1 MNKLARKLVL
11 SILTVVLTV
20 VALGTT
26 TFAWFTL
33 TNTSVIQS
41 FEAEIVS
48 DTGIEIAI
56 GTGDP
61 MLLEWK
67 NTLTASDI
75 YNYMA
80 ITYGVDGFRFTART
94 SDNGRDMYDLGN
106 VGSGT
111 GFLELPLHFRS
122 QSDFLIRWT
131 NISLTSTPAAYQTGT
146 TFTDSLGTLRTAGS
160 TYTANAVDAFRVSV
174 TGIVD
179 RALGTVGTTV
189 YENPVS
195 ATNTVLGG
203 LTGADLTNANG
214 AQNFYFA
221 VNAVHPDGSAS
232 VTVVPTI
239 TTVPNVLAVELNS
252 GQLLVADAEY
262 YGTVQVRV
270 WFEGWDAEA
279 YNSLLG
285 RMINL
290 SLRFEV

>member
-33 TNTSVIQS
+33 TNTTVVQP
-41 FEAEIVS
+41 FQAQIVA

-67 NTLTASDI
+67 NTLTATDI

-80 ITYGVDGFRFTART
+80 QAYGVDGFRFTART
-94 SDNGRDMYDLGN
+94 SPNGRDMFDLGD
-106 VGSGT
+106 VGTTIGY
-111 GFLELPLHFRS
+111 LQLPLHFRS
-122 QSDFLIRWT
+122 SSDTLIKWT
-131 NISLTSTPAAYQTGT
+131 NVVLTGSNAAYQTGT
-146 TFTDSLGTLRTAGS
+146 TFTDSLGVLRTAGS
-160 TYTANAVDAFRVSV
+160 TFTVNPVDAFRVSV

-189 YENPVS
+189 YENPIS
-195 ATNTVLGG
+195 DTNTVLGG
-203 LTGADLTNANG
+203 LTEANLTNANG

-221 VNAVHPDGSAS
+221 VNAMHPAGSGLVS
-232 VTVVPTI
+232 VVDTI

-262 YGTVQVRV
+262 YGTVQVRI

-279 YNSLLG
+279 YNALLA
-285 RMINL
+285 RMITL
-290 SLRFEV
+290 ELRFEV